1 MKKNILLILLI
12 ISFILICILTLTNN
26 INSFDTTIYNF
37 LINFRSDFLDF
48 FFINITKLAN
58 TLTILIIV
66 IILLLTLKKEDAI
79 LIGTSTISSVV
90 FNTII
95 KHIIRRP
102 RPSNLRLIH
111 QGGYSF
117 PSGHAMISICVYGML
132 IYLVFKN
139 IKRKDI
145 KIFLISLLTLLIL
158 SIGLS
163 RIYVGVHYPSDVL
176 AGYLLATIILIILIN
191 FYNKFRGNLNGKTSN
206 K

>member
-48 FFINITKLAN
+48 IFINITKLAN

-90 FNTII
+90 INTII

-176 AGYLLATIILIILIN
+176 AGYLLATIILIILIS

>member
-1 MKKNILLILLI
+1 
-12 ISFILICILTLTNN
+12 
-26 INSFDTTIYNF
+26 
-37 LINFRSDFLDF
+37 
-48 FFINITKLAN
+48 
-58 TLTILIIV
+58 
-66 IILLLTLKKEDAI
+66 
-79 LIGTSTISSVV
+79 
-90 FNTII
+90 
-95 KHIIRRP
+95 
-102 RPSNLRLIH
+102 
-111 QGGYSF
+111 
-117 PSGHAMISICVYGML
+117 MISICVYGML